1 MHMRDVELTFTE
13 VAVGQGVWRAMRG
26 RAYVGMI
33 VRHSDT
39 VYVPIV
45 GGIAHPKVRDLESA
59 KAALEAV
66 DGCNR

>member
-1 MHMRDVELTFTE
+1 
-13 VAVGQGVWRAMRG
+13 
-26 RAYVGMI
+26 MI

>member
-1 MHMRDVELTFTE
+1 MHNVELTYTE
-13 VAVGQGVWRAMRG
+13 VAPGQGVWKAMRG

-45 GGIAHPKVRDLESA
+45 GGIAQSKVRDLESA
-59 KAALEAV
+59 KTALREAIG
-66 DGCNR
+66 GCNRL